1 MTESYVGGEDE
12 VFSLLKV
19 GNENRSIGATDMN
32 A

>member
-1 MTESYVGGEDE
+1 MTESYVGCEDE